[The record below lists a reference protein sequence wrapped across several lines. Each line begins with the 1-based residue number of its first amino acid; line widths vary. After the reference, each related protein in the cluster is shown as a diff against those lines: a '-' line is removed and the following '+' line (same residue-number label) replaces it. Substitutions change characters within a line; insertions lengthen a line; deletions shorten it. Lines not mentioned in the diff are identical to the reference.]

1 MHIKKNIVSKF
12 IFVFAMGIFT
22 QTVQAQNGIS
32 IKGQVTDSSE
42 KKQLQ
47 NASINILRAKDSI
60 LVGSARADKEGQF
73 NLVAKSEGKYILMV
87 TYPQYADYVDLIEL
101 SNGKELNLNTVYLNT
116 KAHLLKEVIVKSTV
130 SAIRIKG
137 DTTEY
142 RADSFHVSPNADV
155 AELLKKMPGIQV
167 NSKGEITA
175 QGEKVNKVLVDGEEF
190 FSDDPAVVTK
200 SIRADIVDKI
210 QVFDKKSDQAAFTGI
225 DDGQKTKT
233 INVQLKEDKK
243 NGYFGKA
250 EIGSDFK
257 QYGNGKLMANAFKGK
272 KKMAA
277 FYTQDNTKF
286 DALNWD
292 ESRNYGDG
300 GNTNTEMNEDGG
312 VMISF
317 SSDGDVGDF
326 TGLPQQ
332 KSAGLVFGNKWAKSS
347 TNNSAQ
353 YQNLIINALGSSYNK
368 TILPDSSFTNIT
380 SNKQYSDK
388 KKYKINS
395 INEWGTDTTG
405 LFKLTVKAADV
416 LKNSSTDYSGK
427 TYGETGHIINQ
438 SNRITAINED
448 DKTLATTLSYRQKF
462 AKKGRTISFV
472 SDMNFNDKAQDGS
485 LLSNNQYFNY
495 GGTIIKKDSAD
506 QLKKNKQN
514 TSAINSNVV
523 YTEPLGKKTFLI
535 FKYALNIGKNDA
547 ERLSFDN
554 TGNPSLS
561 AKPIYSKVIDSLS
574 NHFIFNTIN
583 NAGSL
588 NYRFVDKKVNWVL
601 GSGFGT
607 ANYQLQDLARN
618 TTRSIAYNNFI
629 PSFVFNYNPKQQRRV
644 TLNYTGKTINPTL
657 LEIQPIIDNSDP
669 LNVNIGNANLQQ
681 GFTNRISV
689 NANDFK
695 VLKSRYMYFNA
706 SYSNTDNDIS
716 NSSNVDALGRRV
728 NQYINVQGNYSYEGS
743 MYYGMDVYKGLQFG
757 VNLSGGFN
765 RYVNKVNGVR
775 NVNDNKSMTYQ
786 VNFSFWGDKAVN
798 FYLNMSA
805 RDNSTLSSIRPGS
818 ATNYWTYQ
826 INGNTELKFKKIKTY
841 FNLNIDASL
850 YQKSKVFPNQT
861 DVFILSPSI
870 RKVLGKTDS
879 WELKMYVFDLLNQN
893 TNIQR
898 NISSNFISETNNN
911 GLKRYT
917 VFSLIYN
924 FSKNGKPANM
934 GFSN

>member
-1 MHIKKNIVSKF
+1 MHIKKYNVSKF
-12 IFVFAMGIFT
+12 IVVIAMGFFAQIANA
-22 QTVQAQNGIS
+22 QTVLT
-32 IKGQVTDSSE
+32 IKGRVTDSSE

-73 NLVAKSEGKYILMV
+73 NLVAKNEGKYILMV
-87 TYPQYADYVDLIEL
+87 TYPQYADYVDRIEL
-101 SNGKELNLNTVYLNT
+101 ANGQDLNLNTIYLNT
-116 KAHLLKEVIVKSTV
+116 KAHLLKEVIVKNTV

-142 RADSFHVSPNADV
+142 KADSFYVSPNADV

-200 SIRADIVDKI
+200 NIRADIVDKI

-250 EIGSDFK
+250 EIGADFK

-277 FYTQDNTKF
+277 FFTQDNTKF
-286 DALNWD
+286 EALNWD
-292 ESRNYGDG
+292 ETRNYSDG
-300 GNTNTEMNEDGG
+300 GNTNMEVGDDGG
-312 VMISF
+312 VSMYF
-317 SSDGDVGDF
+317 SSEGDF
-326 TGLPQQ
+326 GDNVGLPQQ

-347 TNNSAQ
+347 TNNTAQ
-353 YQNLIINALGSSYNK
+353 YQSLIVNALGNNYSK

-388 KKYKINS
+388 KKYKLSS

-416 LKNSSTDYSGK
+416 LKNGTTDYDGK
-427 TYGETGHIINQ
+427 TFGETGHIINQ
-438 SNRITAINED
+438 SNRISTLNED
-448 DKTLATTLSYRQKF
+448 DKTLSTTLSYRQKF

-472 SDMNFNDKAQDGS
+472 SDMNFNDKTQDGS
-485 LLSNNQYFNY
+485 LISDNQYFNY
-495 GGTIIKKDSAD
+495 AGAIIKKDSAD

-514 TSAINSNVV
+514 ATAINSNVV
-523 YTEPLGKKTFLI
+523 FTEPLGKKSFLI
-535 FKYALNIGKNDA
+535 FKYALNVGKNDA

-554 TGNPSLS
+554 TGNTPIS
-561 AKPIYSKVIDSLS
+561 AKPIYSNIIDSLS

-583 NAGSL
+583 NAGSI

-607 ANYQLQDLARN
+607 ANYKLVDLARN
-618 TTRSIAYNNFI
+618 STRSVAFNNFI
-629 PSFVFNYNPKQQRRV
+629 PSFSLNYNPKLQRRFRFD
-644 TLNYTGKTINPTL
+644 YSGKTINPTL
-657 LEIQPIIDNSDP
+657 LQIQPIIDNSDP
-669 LNVNIGNANLQQ
+669 LNVNIGNSNLQQ
-681 GFTNRISV
+681 GFTNSISF
-689 NANDFK
+689 NGNENK
-695 VLKSRYMYFNA
+695 VLKNKYMFFDLN
-706 SYSNTDNDIS
+706 YSNTDNAIS
-716 NSSNVDALGRRV
+716 NSSTVDALGRRV
-728 NQYINVQGNYSYEGS
+728 NQYINVQGNYSYRGFV
-743 MYYGMDVYKGLQFG
+743 YYGMDIYKGVQFG
-757 VNLSGGFN
+757 LNLNGGFN
-765 RYVNKVNGVR
+765 RYVNRVNGIR
-775 NVNDNKSMTYQ
+775 NVNDNTNMSYG
-786 VNFSFWGDKAVN
+786 VNFSYWGDKAVN
-798 FYLNMSA
+798 FYFNVNA
-805 RDNSTLSSIRPGS
+805 NDNRTVSSIRPGS

-826 INGNTELKFKKIKTY
+826 INGNTQIKLKKIKTFID
-841 FNLNIDASL
+841 FNIEGNI
-850 YQKSKVFPNQT
+850 YQKSKIFPDQR
-861 DVFILSPSI
+861 DVIIVSPSI

-879 WELKMYVFDLLNQN
+879 WEVKMYVFDMLNQN

-898 NISSNFISETNNN
+898 NITSNFISESSNN
-911 GLKRYT
+911 GIRRYT
-917 VFSLIYN
+917 MFSLIYN
-924 FSKNGKPANM
+924 FSKNGKPSNM
-934 GFSN
+934 GF

>member
-1 MHIKKNIVSKF
+1 MRIKKYCLSRFVYMVALGF
-12 IFVFAMGIFT
+12 IATSSFAQSSFSI
-22 QTVQAQNGIS
+22 NGQI
-32 IKGQVTDSSE
+32 TDSTE

-47 NASINILRAKDSI
+47 NASVSILRAKDSV
-60 LVGSARADKEGQF
+60 LVSSTRAGKDGQF
-73 NLVAKSEGKYILMV
+73 NLLAKTAGNYILMI
-87 TYPQYADYVDLIEL
+87 TYPQYASYVDQILL
-101 SNGKELNLNTVYLNT
+101 NGATDLNLKTIYLNT
-116 KAHLLKEVIVKSTV
+116 KAHLLKEVIVKNTV

-142 RADSFHVSPNADV
+142 KADSFYVSPNADV

-200 SIRADIVDKI
+200 NIRADIVDKI

-277 FYTQDNTKF
+277 FFTQDNTKF
-286 DALNWD
+286 EALNWD
-292 ESRNYGDG
+292 ETRNYSDG
-300 GNTNTEMNEDGG
+300 GNTNMEVGEDGG
-312 VMISF
+312 ISMYF
-317 SSDGDVGDF
+317 SGEGDF
-326 TGLPQQ
+326 GENVGLPKQQ
-332 KSAGLVFGNKWAKSS
+332 SAGLVFGNKWAKLS
-347 TNNSAQ
+347 TNNTAQ
-353 YQNLIINALGSSYNK
+353 YQNLIVNALGKNYTK

-380 SNKQYSDK
+380 NNTQYSDK
-388 KKYKINS
+388 KKYKLNS

-416 LKNSSTDYSGK
+416 LKNSSTEYDGK
-427 TYGETGHIINQ
+427 TFGETGHIINQ
-438 SNRITAINED
+438 SNRITALNED
-448 DKTLATTLSYRQKF
+448 DKTLATTLSFRQKF

-472 SDMNFNDKAQDGS
+472 SDLNFNDKAQDGS
-485 LLSNNQYFNY
+485 LISDNQYFNY

-514 TSAINSNVV
+514 TAAINSNVV
-523 YTEPLGKKTFLI
+523 YTEPLGKKSFLI
-535 FKYALNIGKNDA
+535 FKYAFNVGRNDA

-554 TGNPSLS
+554 KGNTNFSS
-561 AKPIYSKVIDSLS
+561 KPIYSNLIDSLS

-588 NYRFVDKKVNWVL
+588 NYRFVEKKYNWVL
-601 GSGFGT
+601 GTGFGS
-607 ANYQLQDLARN
+607 ANYQLEDLARN
-618 TTRSIAYNNFI
+618 TRRSIAFNNFI
-629 PSFVFNYNPKQQRRV
+629 PSFNFNYNPKQQRRV
-644 TLNYTGKTINPTL
+644 RFDYSGKTVNPTL
-657 LEIQPIIDNSDP
+657 LQIQPIIDNSDP

-681 GFTNRISV
+681 GFTNTVSI

-695 VLKSRYMYFNA
+695 VLKSRYMFFDVN
-706 SYSNTDNDIS
+706 YSNTDNAIS
-716 NSSNVDALGRRV
+716 NSSTVDALGRRI
-728 NQYINVQGNYSYEGS
+728 NQYINVQGNYSYRGN
-743 MYYGMDVYKGLQFG
+743 MYYGMDVYKGLQVG
-757 VNLSGGFN
+757 LSMNGGFN
-765 RYVNKVNGVR
+765 RYVNRVNGIR
-775 NVNDNKSMTYQ
+775 NVNDNTNISYGL
-786 VNFSFWGDKAVN
+786 NFSYWGDKAVN
-798 FYLNMSA
+798 FYLNLNA
-805 RDNSTLSSIRPGS
+805 NDNRTVSSIRPGS

-826 INGNTELKFKKIKTY
+826 INGNTQFKFKKIKT
-841 FNLNIDASL
+841 FIDINIDANV
-850 YQKSKVFPNQT
+850 YQKSKVFPDQR

-879 WELKMYVFDLLNQN
+879 WEVKMYVFDMLNQN

-898 NISSNFISETNNN
+898 NISSNFISESSNN
-911 GLKRYT
+911 GIRRYT
-917 VFSLIYN
+917 MFSLIYN
-924 FSKNGKPANM
+924 FSKNGKPSSM
-934 GFSN
+934 GF

>member
-1 MHIKKNIVSKF
+1 MRIKNFLVRRSVCMVALSF
-12 IFVFAMGIFT
+12 IATASFA
-22 QTVQAQNGIS
+22 QSSLN
-32 IKGQVTDSSE
+32 IKGQITDSAE

-47 NASINILRAKDSI
+47 NASVSILRAKDSV
-60 LVGSARADKEGQF
+60 LVSSTRADKDGQF
-73 NLVAKSEGKYILMV
+73 NLLAKTAGNYILMV
-87 TYPQYADYVDLIEL
+87 TYPQYASYVDQILL
-101 SNGKELNLNTVYLNT
+101 NGATDLNLKTIYLNT
-116 KAHLLKEVIVKSTV
+116 KAHLLKEVIVKNTV

-142 RADSFHVSPNADV
+142 KADSFYVSPNADV

-200 SIRADIVDKI
+200 NIRADIVDKI

-250 EIGSDFK
+250 EIGADFK

-277 FYTQDNTKF
+277 FFTQDNTKF
-286 DALNWD
+286 EALNWD
-292 ESRNYGDG
+292 ETRNYSDG
-300 GNTNTEMNEDGG
+300 GNTNMEVGEDGG
-312 VMISF
+312 ISMYF
-317 SSDGDVGDF
+317 SGEGDF
-326 TGLPQQ
+326 GDNVGLPKQQ
-332 KSAGLVFGNKWAKSS
+332 SAGLVFGNKWAKLS
-347 TNNSAQ
+347 TNNTAQ
-353 YQNLIINALGSSYNK
+353 YQNLIVNALGKNYTK

-380 SNKQYSDK
+380 NNTQYSDK
-388 KKYKINS
+388 KKYKLNS

-416 LKNSSTDYSGK
+416 LKNSSTEYDGK
-427 TYGETGHIINQ
+427 TFGETGHIINQ
-438 SNRITAINED
+438 SNRATSLNED

-472 SDMNFNDKAQDGS
+472 SDLNFNDKAQDGS
-485 LLSNNQYFNY
+485 LISDNQYFNY

-514 TSAINSNVV
+514 TAAINSNVV
-523 YTEPLGKKTFLI
+523 YTEPLGKKSFLI
-535 FKYALNIGKNDA
+535 FKYAFNVGKNDA

-554 TGNPSLS
+554 KGNTNFSS
-561 AKPIYSKVIDSLS
+561 KPMYSNLIDSLS

-607 ANYQLQDLARN
+607 ANYQLEDLARN
-618 TTRSIAYNNFI
+618 TRRSIAFNNFI
-629 PSFVFNYNPKQQRRV
+629 PSFNFNYNPKQQRR
-644 TLNYTGKTINPTL
+644 LRFDYAGKTVNPTL
-657 LEIQPIIDNSDP
+657 LQIQPIIDNSDP

-681 GFTNRISV
+681 GFTNTV
-689 NANDFK
+689 NLNMNDFK
-695 VLKSRYMYFNA
+695 VLKSRYVFA
-706 SYSNTDNDIS
+706 DISYSNTDNAIS
-716 NSSNVDALGRRV
+716 NSSTVDALGRRV
-728 NQYINVQGNYSYEGS
+728 NQYVNVQGNYSYRGNV
-743 MYYGMDVYKGLQFG
+743 YYGMDIYKGLQFG
-757 VNLSGGFN
+757 LNMNGGFN
-765 RYVNKVNGVR
+765 RYVNRVNGIR
-775 NVNDNKSMTYQ
+775 NVNDNTNISYGL
-786 VNFSFWGDKAVN
+786 NFSYWGDKAVN
-798 FYLNMSA
+798 FYLNLNA
-805 RDNSTLSSIRPGS
+805 NDNRTVSSIRPGS

-826 INGNTELKFKKIKTY
+826 INGNTQLKFKKIKT
-841 FNLNIDASL
+841 FIDLNIDANV
-850 YQKSKVFPNQT
+850 YQKSKVFPDQR

-879 WELKMYVFDLLNQN
+879 WEVKMYVFDMLNQN

-898 NISSNFISETNNN
+898 NISSNFVSESSNN
-911 GLKRYT
+911 GIRRYT
-917 VFSLIYN
+917 MFSLVYN
-924 FSKNGKPANM
+924 FSKNGKPSSM
-934 GFSN
+934 GF

>member
-1 MHIKKNIVSKF
+1 MF
-12 IFVFAMGIFT
+12 GIFIASSAM
-22 QTVQAQNGIS
+22 AQNSIN

-47 NASINILRAKDSI
+47 NASVSILRAKDSV
-60 LVGSARADKEGQF
+60 LVGSTRADKEGQF
-73 NLVAKSEGKYILMV
+73 NLQAKTEGKYILMV
-87 TYPQYADYVDLIEL
+87 TYPQYAAYVDEISLI
-101 SNGKELNLNTVYLNT
+101 NGQSFNANTIFLNT
-116 KAHLLKEVIVKSTV
+116 KAHLLKEVIVKNTV

-155 AELLKKMPGIQV
+155 AELLKKIPGIQV

-200 SIRADIVDKI
+200 NIRADIVDKI

-250 EIGSDFK
+250 EIGADFK

-277 FYTQDNTKF
+277 FFTQDNTKF
-286 DALNWD
+286 EALNWD
-292 ESRNYGDG
+292 ETRNYSDG
-300 GNTNTEMNEDGG
+300 GNTNMEVGDDGG
-312 VMISF
+312 VSMYF
-317 SSDGDVGDF
+317 SSEGDF
-326 TGLPQQ
+326 GDNVGLPKQQ
-332 KSAGLVFGNKWAKSS
+332 SAGLVFGNKWAKLS
-347 TNNSAQ
+347 TNNTAQ
-353 YQNLIINALGSSYNK
+353 YQNLIINALGNNYSK

-380 SNKQYSDK
+380 SNTQYSDK
-388 KKYKINS
+388 KKYKLNS

-416 LKNSSTDYSGK
+416 LKNSFSDYDGK
-427 TYGETGHIINQ
+427 TFGETGHIINQ
-438 SNRITAINED
+438 SNRITALNED

-472 SDMNFNDKAQDGS
+472 SDLNFNDKAQDGS
-485 LLSNNQYFNY
+485 LISDNQYFNY
-495 GGTIIKKDSAD
+495 GGAIIKKDSAD

-514 TSAINSNVV
+514 TTAINSNVV
-523 YTEPLGKKTFLI
+523 YTEPLGKKSFLI
-535 FKYALNIGKNDA
+535 FKYAFNVGKNDA

-554 TGNPSLS
+554 TGNTTFSS
-561 AKPIYSKVIDSLS
+561 KPIYSKVIDSLS

-588 NYRFVDKKVNWVL
+588 NYRFVDKKLNWVL
-601 GSGFGT
+601 GSGFGS
-607 ANYQLQDLARN
+607 AHYQLEDLARN
-618 TTRSIAYNNFI
+618 STRTINYNNFI
-629 PSFVFNYNPKQQRRV
+629 PSFTFNYNPKQQRR
-644 TLNYTGKTINPTL
+644 LRFDYAGKTINPTL
-657 LEIQPIIDNSDP
+657 LQIQPIIDNSDP

-681 GFTNRISV
+681 GFTNRISI

-706 SYSNTDNDIS
+706 SYSNTENDIS
-716 NSSNVDALGRRV
+716 NSSSVDALGRRV
-728 NQYINVQGNYSYEGS
+728 NQYINVQGNYSYDGS
-743 MYYGMDVYKGLQFG
+743 MYYGMDIYKGLQFG
-757 VNLSGGFN
+757 LNFGGGFN

-775 NVNDNKSMTYQ
+775 NVNDNNSLTYQ
-786 VNFSFWGDKAVN
+786 ANFSYWGDKAVN

-805 RDNSTLSSIRPGS
+805 RDNRTVSSIRPGS
-818 ATNYWTYQ
+818 ETNYWTYQ
-826 INGNTELKFKKIKTY
+826 INGNTQFKFKKIKT
-841 FNLNIDASL
+841 FIDINIDANV
-850 YQKSKVFPNQT
+850 YQKSKVFPDQR

-879 WELKMYVFDLLNQN
+879 WEVKMYVFDMLNQN

-898 NISSNFISETNNN
+898 NISSNFISESSNN
-911 GLKRYT
+911 GIRRYT
-917 VFSLIYN
+917 MFSLVYN
-924 FSKNGKPANM
+924 FSKNGKPSNM
-934 GFSN
+934 GF